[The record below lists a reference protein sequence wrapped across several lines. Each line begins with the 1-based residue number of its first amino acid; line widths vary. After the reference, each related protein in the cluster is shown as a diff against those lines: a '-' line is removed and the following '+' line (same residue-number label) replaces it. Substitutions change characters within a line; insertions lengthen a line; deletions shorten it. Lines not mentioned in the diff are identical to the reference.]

1 MDEENT
7 FPLQV
12 STLSDQFSKMLVNI
26 AFWHSP
32 ILPPWR
38 AESWEWSGCR
48 SPAWSP
54 SRASWTAPSCPSPCS
69 RASSATWSAVPR
81 LPLSSNQ
88 CPGCN
93 LTNWVGR
100 REIATFW
107 QPETLRM
114 LETSE
119 RGGVGVTGGDNYQ
132 CRLSRQKS
140 RKSNNGLS
148 HWINDL

>member
-12 STLSDQFSKMLVNI
+12 ATLSDQFSKMLVNI

-48 SPAWSP
+48 SPVWSP

-69 RASSATWSAVPR
+69 RASSAAWSAVPV

-107 QPETLRM
+107 QPETERI
-114 LETSE
+114 LETVRRC
-119 RGGVGVTGGDNYQ
+119 RGDRRDNYQ

-148 HWINDL
+148 HWINDF